1 VTNTQSSD
9 QTQYLTFHLAGEEYA
24 VGILKVKE
32 IIEYGTL
39 TRVPQ
44 TPAAVR
50 GVINLRGNVVPVVDL
65 AIKFGMPRSPLTNRT
80 CIVIVE
86 VDLDGEQSVI
96 GIIADSVSQVID
108 LPAGDVLAPPAFGTR
123 IRVDF
128 LTGMGKSG
136 NKFVLILDIEKV
148 LSGEDLKSSA
158 ALAHG
163 EAAMVSAK
171 ELSQ

>member
-1 VTNTQSSD
+1 MTNTHSTD

-24 VGILKVKE
+24 VGILNVKE

-44 TPAAVR
+44 TPASVR

-108 LPAGDVLAPPAFGTR
+108 LPSSEILAPPAFGTR
-123 IRVDF
+123 IKVDF
-128 LTGMGKSG
+128 LNGMGKSG

-148 LSGEDLKSSA
+148 LSGEELKSTA
-158 ALAHG
+158 ALTHVEPAT
-163 EAAMVSAK
+163 VTAK

>member
-1 VTNTQSSD
+1 MTSTQSTD
-9 QTQYLTFHLAGEEYA
+9 QNQYLTFNLAGEEYA

-44 TPAAVR
+44 TPPAVR
-50 GVINLRGNVVPVVDL
+50 GVINLRGNVVPVIDL

-86 VDLDGEQSVI
+86 VELDGEQSVI
-96 GIIADSVSQVID
+96 GVIADSVSQVID
-108 LPAGDVLAPPAFGTR
+108 LPSNDVLAPPAFGTR
-123 IRVDF
+123 IKVDF
-128 LTGMGKSG
+128 LIGMGKSG

-148 LSGEDLKSSA
+148 LSGDELKSTT
-158 ALAHG
+158 AHTYG
-163 EAAMVSAK
+163 EPAIVSAK